1 MNEKEAR
8 NIAEKAQKEWV
19 SRGIG
24 LNGCGIARGRL
35 AAVARLHGQTA
46 GQKPQTPP
54 PQAAGE
60 SAAREEAA

>member
-1 MNEKEAR
+1 MEKQTKTRAVGMNG
-8 NIAEKAQKEWV
+8 
-19 SRGIG
+19 S
-24 LNGCGIARGRL
+24 GIARVRL

>member
-1 MNEKEAR
+1 MK
-8 NIAEKAQKEWV
+8 KATTTTV
-19 SRGIG
+19 G
-24 LNGCGIARGRL
+24 LNGCGIARVRL

-46 GQKPQTPP
+46 GQNPQTSP

>member
-1 MNEKEAR
+1 MKKPTTTA
-8 NIAEKAQKEWV
+8 V
-19 SRGIG
+19 G
-24 LNGCGIARGRL
+24 LNGCGIAWVRL

-46 GQKPQTPP
+46 GQNPQTPP